1 MDVLDLPPDK
11 AFDLNLRD
19 VLRNSE
25 YLSHG
30 HPRCP
35 FCCMTS
41 KKRLF
46 NKSRPMDA
54 LLSHAMNFKRFD
66 KNFQH
71 LRLGIWLRVKMKRIK
86 SSVAST
92 MWKRPRMGKT
102 KAKVEGARRE
112 ENRDDVNSTGTMA
125 ATVRRDRDREEFNR
139 STNRVTP
146 MMWRG
151 PSRQGSNRSPDST
164 WRHPRQELNH
174 STSSVT
180 ATRKRPPSQRELNHS
195 TNSVAAT
202 MNRRIGRQEMKGKEK
217 REGNRK
223 ALEHRSDSTGTRRW
237 MERNTGKR
245 NSGAWGRAV
254 TMRSLPKRQRTLE
267 DARHYTAP
275 TASNLANLE
284 RRQEIPIVERKCR
297 NCDEHMAEEG
307 KELCVVCG
315 LLGATTGEKELLFRD
330 NREEPRQ
337 EERPK
342 KTRTVSLSNEDK
354 DEIRRVFIEKE
365 YDVPESRKSLFLG
378 RFSGKKKFMIP
389 VMTELFRLCGDII
402 SLAQE

>member
-1 MDVLDLPPDK
+1 
-11 AFDLNLRD
+11 
-19 VLRNSE
+19 
-25 YLSHG
+25 
-30 HPRCP
+30 
-35 FCCMTS
+35 
-41 KKRLF
+41 
-46 NKSRPMDA
+46 
-54 LLSHAMNFKRFD
+54 
-66 KNFQH
+66 
-71 LRLGIWLRVKMKRIK
+71 MKRIK

-125 ATVRRDRDREEFNR
+125 ATVRRDRDREEFNRSTNRVTPMMWRGPSRQGSNRSPDSTWRHPRQEVNHSTSNRSTNRVTPMMWRGPSRQGSNRSPDSTWKHPRQEVNHSTSNR